1 MDKKYIKFGIGALVV
16 LGVLFFGLKK
26 ANVLGVT
33 EVKTVK
39 LEMGQLADE
48 SIYSG
53 VVIPGELKP
62 IYVNSTGVIEK
73 VSVEVG
79 EEITPETDLLTFS
92 NQSFV
97 ENEKNLKLNEM
108 DMKNIELRIA
118 DQESGTMKLE
128 LDNKQLDIKD
138 LEERIKGYQRRL
150 PALEEEAKMAK
161 KKADTYMQLLA
172 KDGVSAT
179 EASLMNTTANKKEA
193 ELEDLKTTLE
203 LSKQKYQLM
212 YISYESL
219 KRELDINKTKLVS
232 ELEKL
237 KIKNDTLKLSD
248 EELRQPLHSTSSGVI
263 SEIDVIPGG
272 KVVPG
277 QRVMSIALPGQ
288 TRVSLEVPVYQ
299 SGTLV
304 KGQDATVISRENGD
318 NRRYKG
324 RVEKVSSFAVKSKF
338 GKSND
343 KVISVEVAILEPND
357 LKPGFIADVEVK
369 GQATNKMGL
378 MVNSFSVVEDSGEY
392 FVYINDNGRAQKQKV
407 KVGLRDSNGYEV
419 LDLPA
424 GTEIIVNPFK
434 VRNGEK
440 IKVVK

>member
-1 MDKKYIKFGIGALVV
+1 MMDKKYMKFGVAAVVV
-16 LGVLFFGLKK
+16 LGIVFGVYRS
-26 ANVLGVT
+26 NIFGVT

-39 LEMGQLADE
+39 LEMGQLSE
-48 SIYSG
+48 ENIYTGIVVPGEIKPVYVHSAG
-53 VVIPGELKP
+53 VV
-62 IYVNSTGVIEK
+62 EK
-73 VSVEVG
+73 ISVEVG

-97 ENEKNLKLNEM
+97 ENDKNLKLNEM

-138 LEERIKGYQRRL
+138 LEEKIKGYQRRL
-150 PALEEEAKMAK
+150 PALTEEARMAK
-161 KKADTYMQLLA
+161 KKADTYMQLLS

-219 KRELDINKTKLVS
+219 KRELDINKAKLES

-237 KIKNDTLKLSD
+237 KLKDDSLRLAD
-248 EELRQPLHSTSSGVI
+248 EELRNPLHSEFSGVI
-263 SEIDVIPGG
+263 SGIDVIEGG
-272 KVVPG
+272 KVMPG
-277 QRVMSIALPGQ
+277 QRVFTVALPGE

-304 KGQDATVISRENGD
+304 KGQDAYIISRENGD
-318 NRRYKG
+318 NRRYSGKI
-324 RVEKVSSFAVKSKF
+324 EKVSSFAVKSKL
-338 GKSND
+338 GKSSD
-343 KVISVEVAILEPND
+343 KVIAVEVVITEPND

-369 GQATNKMGL
+369 GQTDKKGL
-378 MVNSFSVVEDSGEY
+378 IVNSFSVIEENGEHY
-392 FVYINDNGRAQKQKV
+392 VYINENGKAQKQQV
-407 KVGLRDSNGYEV
+407 KVGVRDSNGYEI
-419 LDLPA
+419 LNLPA

-440 IKVVK
+440 IRVVK